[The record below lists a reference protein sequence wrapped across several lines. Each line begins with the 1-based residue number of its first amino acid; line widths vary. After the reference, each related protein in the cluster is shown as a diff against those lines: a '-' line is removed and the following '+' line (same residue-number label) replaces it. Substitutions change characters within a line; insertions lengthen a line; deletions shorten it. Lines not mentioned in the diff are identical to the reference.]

1 MEIESGTAKANG
13 TELYYEIG
21 GTGPTLVLISGLGQN
36 ALAWN
41 TVVAAF
47 RKDYR
52 VLVFDNRG
60 TGRSA
65 LPPGP
70 YSIDQM
76 ADDTA
81 ALIRHLGIG
90 PVAVVGWS
98 MGGSILQ
105 SLLIRHGDLLRAGVL
120 LNALPNY
127 TKVQHY
133 WLDGLIALRRSEA
146 PPEAK
151 VALSMPWAISSLV
164 LADHERT
171 AEWVQHV
178 LANPWPTTNEG
189 FEAQAAG
196 LRVYDS
202 LPHLGQVS
210 TPALV
215 LVGADDV
222 LTPVA
227 QASQIARAIPGA
239 DLEVMGKGG
248 HSMVLDYPQDVHRI
262 ITTWLGRNDSASR

>member
-1 MEIESGTAKANG
+1 MQTQSGTAQVNG

-21 GTGPTLVLISGLGQN
+21 GTGPTLVLISGLGQSS
-36 ALAWN
+36 LAWN
-41 TVVAAF
+41 TVVTAF
-47 RKDYR
+47 RQNYR
-52 VLVFDNRG
+52 TLVFDNRG

-65 LPPGP
+65 VPPGP
-70 YSIDQM
+70 YSINQM

-81 ALIRHLGIG
+81 ALIRHLGLG
-90 PVAVVGWS
+90 PVALVGWS

-105 SLLIRHGDLLRAGVL
+105 SMLSRHRDLLRAAVL

-127 TKVQHY
+127 TRVQHY
-133 WLDGLIALRRSEA
+133 WLDGLIALRRSDA

-151 VALSMPWAISSLV
+151 AALSMPWAVSSLV

-171 AEWVQHV
+171 AEWVQHM
-178 LANPWPTTNEG
+178 LANPWPTSNEG

-196 LRVYDS
+196 LRLYDS
-202 LPHLGQVS
+202 MPHLGQVS
-210 TPALV
+210 TPCMV

-239 DLEVMGKGG
+239 HLEVMGKGG
-248 HSMVLDYPQDVHRI
+248 HSMVLDYPHDVHRI
-262 ITTWLGRNDSASR
+262 ITTWLSRNDTAAC